1 MYSHSVKQ
9 LLQFVSQ
16 PYNRNVPKTN
26 PIGEQL
32 MKIWQVALIGIPL
45 GLIFAVGIPY
55 ILSLLD
61 PYLLVIQIGV
71 ARLLGVPLVVG
82 GATFTTYSVIY
93 LHRRCG
99 GMTAP
104 TPGQQAAARLVDTG
118 PYAVVRHPQQAG
130 YLLLLFG
137 MSVVL
142 SSPITF
148 VYALLSTLL
157 VVIMVRRVEERR
169 MLERHGEKYAEYQ
182 RQVPQL
188 VPRLRF
194 SNKKWKKEGR

>member
-1 MYSHSVKQ
+1 
-9 LLQFVSQ
+9 
-16 PYNRNVPKTN
+16 
-26 PIGEQL
+26 

>member
-9 LLQFVSQ
+9 MLQFVSQ
-16 PYNRNVPKTN
+16 PYNRSVPKTN

-55 ILSLLD
+55 VLSLLD
-61 PYLLVIQIGV
+61 PYLLGIEIGL

-82 GATFTTYSVIY
+82 GATFTTYSVFY
-93 LHRRCG
+93 LQRRCG
-99 GMTAP
+99 GITAP
-104 TPGQQAAARLVDTG
+104 TSGQQAAPILVSTG
-118 PYAVVRHPQQAG
+118 PYAAVRHPQQAG

-137 MSVVL
+137 ISIVL

-148 VYALLSTLL
+148 IYALLSTLL
-157 VVIMVRRVEERR
+157 VMIVQRRVEERR
-169 MLERHGEKYAEYQ
+169 MLERHGQKYAEYQ

-194 SNKKWKKEGR
+194 SSKTWKKEGQ